1 MTVYSQ
7 ISENKIKTFFIMFF
21 FILIFSG
28 FFFLIGKVYDDPWG
42 YLTIGLLISIVSS
55 IGSYYFSDKLILL
68 TVRAIPADKRR
79 YFNFYTVT
87 ENLAISSGLPMPKLY
102 VIEDSSPN
110 AFATGRDD
118 KHAIVCATTG
128 LLEILDRS
136 ELEGVIGHE
145 LSHIKNYDMLVMS
158 IVSVLVGTISL
169 ISDWVIRR
177 IWWGRND
184 REERNNVNPIFY
196 ILFIVSLILTPLVA
210 TLIQL
215 SISRKREFLADA
227 SSALLTR
234 NPKGLIVALQKLND
248 YNQPLASATNST
260 AHLFIVNPLRQDK
273 SIMSRFSNLFST
285 HPPIEERIK
294 ILRSI

>member
-1 MTVYSQ
+1 
-7 ISENKIKTFFIMFF
+7 MFF
-21 FILIFSG
+21 FVLIFSS
-28 FFFLIGKVYDDPWG
+28 FFFLIGKVYEDPWG
-42 YLTIGLLISIVSS
+42 YLIIGLLISLVSS
-55 IGSYYFSDKLILL
+55 IGSYYFSDKLILM
-68 TVRAIPADKRR
+68 TVRAIPADKRE
-79 YFNFYTVT
+79 YFNYYTVA
-87 ENLAISSGLPMPKLY
+87 ENLAISSGLSMPKLY
-102 VIEDSSPN
+102 VIEDDSPN
-110 AFATGRDD
+110 AFATGRDN

-128 LLEILDRS
+128 LLEMMNRG

-158 IVSVLVGTISL
+158 IVSVLVGTIAL

-177 IWWGRND
+177 IWWGRSN
-184 REERNNVNPIFY
+184 REERSNTNPIFY
-196 ILFIVSLILTPLVA
+196 LLFIIALILTPLVA

-234 NPKGLIVALQKLND
+234 NPKGLITALQKLNE
-248 YNQPLASATNST
+248 YNRPLASATNST
-260 AHLFIVNPLRQDK
+260 AHLFIVNPLKQDK
-273 SIMSRFSNLFST
+273 SLMSKFSNLFST

>member
-1 MTVYSQ
+1 
-7 ISENKIKTFFIMFF
+7 MFF

-42 YLTIGLLISIVSS
+42 YLTIGILISLVSS

-102 VIEDSSPN
+102 VIEDPSPN

-158 IVSVLVGTISL
+158 IVSVLVGTIAL

-177 IWWGRND
+177 IWWGRNG

-234 NPKGLIVALQKLND
+234 NPKGLIAALQKLND
-248 YNQPLASATNST
+248 YNRPLASATNST
-260 AHLFIVNPLRQDK
+260 AHLFIVNPLKQSK
-273 SIMSRFSNLFST
+273 SLMSKFSNLFST

>member
-1 MTVYSQ
+1 MS
-7 ISENKIKTFFIMFF
+7 I

-28 FFFLIGKVYDDPWG
+28 FFLLIGKVYGDPWS
-42 YLTIGLLISIVSS
+42 YFTIGIIISLASS
-55 IGSYYFSDKLILL
+55 IGSYYYSDKLILM
-68 TVRAIPADKRR
+68 TVKAIPADKRR
-79 YFNFYTVT
+79 YFDFYTVT
-87 ENLAISSGLPMPKLY
+87 ENLAISSGLLMPKLY
-102 VIEDSSPN
+102 VIEDPSPN
-110 AFATGRDD
+110 AFATGRDN

-128 LLEILDRS
+128 LLDMLDRE

-158 IVSVLVGTISL
+158 IVAVLVGTISL
-169 ISDWVIRR
+169 ISDWVIRT
-177 IWWGRND
+177 IWWGGND
-184 REERNNVNPIFY
+184 RDERRNVNPIFY
-196 ILFIVSLILTPLVA
+196 VLFIISLILTPIVA

-234 NPKGLIVALQKLND
+234 NPKGLISALQKLND
-248 YNQPLASATNST
+248 YDRPLASATNST
-260 AHLFIVNPLRQDK
+260 AHLFIVNPLKHDK

>member
-1 MTVYSQ
+1 MTVYNQ
-7 ISENKIKTFFIMFF
+7 ISENKIKTFFIMFLF
-21 FILIFSG
+21 VLIFSG

-42 YLTIGLLISIVSS
+42 YLTLGLIISLVSS

-68 TVRAIPADKRR
+68 TVKAIPADKRK

-110 AFATGRDD
+110 AFATGRDN

-128 LLEILDRS
+128 LLDILDRG

-145 LSHIKNYDMLVMS
+145 LYHIKNYDMLVMS

-177 IWWGRND
+177 MWWGGND
-184 REERNNVNPIFY
+184 RENRNNANP
-196 ILFIVSLILTPLVA
+196 ILFILFIISLVLTPIAA

-234 NPKGLIVALQKLND
+234 NPNGLISALQKLNN
-248 YNQPLASATNST
+248 YNRPLASATNST
-260 AHLFIVNPLRQDK
+260 AHLFIVNPLRKSK
-273 SIMSRFSNLFST
+273 SIMSKFSNLFST

-294 ILRSI
+294 ILKSM

>member
-21 FILIFSG
+21 FVLIFSG
-28 FFFLIGKVYDDPWG
+28 FFFLIGKIYDDPWG
-42 YLTIGLLISIVSS
+42 YLMIGLLISLVSS
-55 IGSYYFSDKLILL
+55 IGSYYFSDKLILM
-68 TVRAIPADKRR
+68 TVRAIPADKRK

-118 KHAIVCATTG
+118 KHAIVCVTTG
-128 LLEILDRS
+128 LLEILNRS

-177 IWWGRND
+177 IWWGGND
-184 REERNNVNPIFY
+184 REDRNNVNPIFY
-196 ILFIVSLILTPLVA
+196 ILFIVSLVLTPLVA

-234 NPKGLIVALQKLND
+234 NPKGLISALQKLND
-248 YNQPLASATNST
+248 YNRPLASATNST